1 MNYDVIA
8 TEPFERKLKR
18 LAKKYKSLA
27 KDLAS
32 IIDELS
38 ENPTM
43 GTAIGKD
50 CYKVRVAIS
59 SKGKGKSG
67 GGRLITYVRVV
78 NETVFLMDIYDKSEQ
93 ANISAKELQML
104 IDILSA

>member
-32 IIDELS
+32 IIYELS

-50 CYKVRVAIS
+50 YYKVKVAIS
-59 SKGKGKSG
+59 SKGKGKS
-67 GGRLITYVRVV
+67 
-78 NETVFLMDIYDKSEQ
+78 
-93 ANISAKELQML
+93 
-104 IDILSA
+104 